1 MAGRS
6 MGMIGGARSRVASRA
21 GYIPATRGRGVSS
34 PGEEKGKPPLSSCRV
49 QSFALVEAG
58 AAFFSSFTAAADC

>member
-1 MAGRS
+1 MKSEAEMAGRN

-34 PGEEKGKPPLSSCRV
+34 AR
-49 QSFALVEAG
+49 
-58 AAFFSSFTAAADC
+58 